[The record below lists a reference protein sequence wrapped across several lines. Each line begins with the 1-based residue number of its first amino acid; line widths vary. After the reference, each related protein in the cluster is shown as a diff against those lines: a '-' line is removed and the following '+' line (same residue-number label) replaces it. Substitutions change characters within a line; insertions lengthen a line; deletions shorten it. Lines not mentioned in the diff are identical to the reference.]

1 MARASRR
8 PTAPSRRGRL
18 ALAVAGVVAV
28 AAVVCAVT
36 RIAEQDDEPRLGD
49 VAGDPGVS
57 HVHGLGVNPADG
69 SLIVATHYGSFRIP
83 ADGDDA
89 TRIGNSF
96 QDTMGFTVIGPDR
109 FYGSGHPDVAG
120 MQAGQPGLLGLIESA
135 DAGESWSNVSL
146 SGQVDFHALA
156 FAHDHVYGWDSTSQ
170 RFMVSADG
178 EEWDARSTLALSGFA
193 VDPDDA
199 DHIIGGQPDGLLP
212 GGLTES
218 ADGGRT
224 WTEAEGPDLVVVS
237 WDADAGLWG
246 AERGGAVWHRSTSGW
261 ERAGEVPGA
270 SQAFLAT
277 ADALYAAVHDAD
289 DRTAIYRSTDDG
301 RTWDLRYRDAAQ

>member
-28 AAVVCAVT
+28 AAVVWAVT

-199 DHIIGGQPDGLLP
+199 DHIIAATPDGL
-212 GGLTES
+212 TDS
-218 ADGGRT
+218 TDGGRT
-224 WTEAEGPDLVVVS
+224 WTSTDGPQLLTIS
-237 WDADAGLWG
+237 WDRDVGLWG
-246 AERGGAVWHRSTSGW
+246 ADPAGVVWHH
-261 ERAGEVPGA
+261 EAGQWDQAGALPGPP
-270 SQAFLAT
+270 QAFLAT
-277 ADALYAAVHDAD
+277 ADGLYSAAHDD
-289 DRTAIYRSTDDG
+289 DDVTGIYRSTDDG
-301 RTWDLRYRDAAQ
+301 RTWQLRYRDPQQ